1 MPEIRYAHTSL
12 IARDWRALADFYI
25 EVFGCVPVP
34 PERDLSGDWIAAMTG
49 VPDVRVRGVH
59 LRLPGA
65 ADPAD
70 GPVLEIFSFEPAG
83 PDLEKPIHRTGFSHL
98 AFLVDDVE
106 AVLAALVAAGGKPY
120 GELVSNRYPEL
131 GLLTAV
137 YACDSEGNV
146 LEIQN
151 WSA

>member
-1 MPEIRYAHTSL
+1 MPCIRFVHTSL
-12 IARDWRALADFYI
+12 IACDWRALADFYI

-34 PERDLSGDWIAAMTG
+34 PERDLSGEWIAAMTG
-49 VPDVRVRGVH
+49 VPDVRVRGMH
-59 LRLPGA
+59 LRLPGGPDFA
-65 ADPAD
+65 E

-83 PDLEKPIHRTGFSHL
+83 PDLAKPIHRTGYSHL

-106 AVLAALVAAGGKPY
+106 SVLAAVVAAGGKAY
-120 GELVSNRYPEL
+120 GELVENRYPEL

-137 YACDSEGNV
+137 YACDPEGNV